1 MKLQRLAKS
10 FLGMTLAATMM
21 AGCGTTG
28 TGTST
33 GSTTTTTTTTTTTS
47 TDAGSGTTETA
58 PAPANGAKVGVSMP
72 TKDLQ
77 RWNQDGANMESQL
90 KAAGYEV
97 DLQYAAN
104 DVQQQLSQIEN
115 MISNRC
121 DVLVIA
127 AIEGSSLGE
136 ALDMA
141 KGANIPVI
149 AYDRLIMN
157 SDAVSYYATFDNY
170 KVGTVQG
177 TYVKDTLDL
186 DNAAGPFNIEF
197 TAGDPG
203 DNNAG
208 YFFNGAYDVLKDYIA
223 EGKLVVVSGQKTFD
237 EVATPTWATEVAQSR
252 AENILSSFYADGTNI
267 DVWLCSND
275 STALG
280 VENAL
285 AANYNGTYPIITG
298 QDCDIQNTKNMIAGK
313 QSMSVFKDTRTLASQ
328 VVKMVGQIINNETVD
343 VNDEKTYDNGVKVVP
358 SFLCEP
364 VFADANNY
372 QTILIDSGYYT
383 EDQLK

>member
-1 MKLQRLAKS
+1 MISMMLSAA
-10 FLGMTLAATMM
+10 MAATLL
-21 AGCGTTG
+21 AGCG
-28 TGTST
+28 S
-33 GSTTTTTTTTTTTS
+33 GSAS
-47 TDAGSGTTETA
+47 SGAAA
-58 PAPANGAKVGVSMP
+58 PAAPAAQAAAPAQTGGLKVGVSMP

-77 RWNQDGANMESQL
+77 RWNQDGANMEKEL

-97 DLQYAAN
+97 DLQYASN
-104 DVQQQLSQIEN
+104 DVQTQVSQVEN
-115 MISNRC
+115 MISSGAK
-121 DVLVIA
+121 VLVIA

-141 KGANIPVI
+141 KEAQIPVI
-149 AYDRLIMN
+149 AYDRLLMN

-170 KVGTVQG
+170 MVGTVQG
-177 TYVKDTLDL
+177 QYVEKTLDL
-186 DNAAGPFNIEF
+186 KNAAGPFNIEF

-203 DNNAG
+203 DNNATF
-208 YFFNGAYDVLKDYIA
+208 FFNGAFDVLKPYIEA
-223 EGKLVVVSGQKTFD
+223 GKLKVVSGQTKFE
-237 EVATPTWATEVAQSR
+237 EVATPTWSTETAQNR
-252 AENILSSFYADGTNI
+252 AENILSSFYADGTNV

-285 AANYNGTYPIITG
+285 AANYKGNYPIITG
-298 QDCDIQNTKNMIAGK
+298 QDCDIENTKNMIAGK

-328 VVKMVGQIINNETVD
+328 VVKMVGQILKGEKVD
-343 VNDEKTYDNGVKVVP
+343 VNDEKSYDNGKGIVP

-364 VFADANNY
+364 VFADADNY
-372 QTILIDSGYYT
+372 KALLIDSGYYT

>member
-1 MKLQRLAKS
+1 
-10 FLGMTLAATMM
+10 
-21 AGCGTTG
+21 
-28 TGTST
+28 
-33 GSTTTTTTTTTTTS
+33 
-47 TDAGSGTTETA
+47 
-58 PAPANGAKVGVSMP
+58 MP

-77 RWNQDGANMESQL
+77 RWNQDGENMQKEL
-90 KAAGYEV
+90 EAAGYEV
-97 DLQYAAN
+97 DLQYASN
-104 DVQQQLSQIEN
+104 DVQTQLSQVEN
-115 MISNRC
+115 MISSGCN
-121 DVLVIA
+121 VLVIA

-141 KGANIPVI
+141 KESGIPVI
-149 AYDRLIMN
+149 AYDRLLMD

-170 KVGTVQG
+170 MVGTVQG

-186 DNAAGPFNIEF
+186 DNAEGPFNIEF

-208 YFFNGAYDVLKDYIA
+208 YFFNGAMDVLKPYI
-223 EGKLVVVSGQKTFD
+223 ESGKLNVVSGQKTFD
-237 EVATPTWATEVAQSR
+237 EVATPTWSTETAQSR
-252 AENILSSFYADGTNI
+252 AENILSSFYADGTNV

-298 QDCDIQNTKNMIAGK
+298 QDCDIENTKNMIAGK

-328 VVKMVGQIINNETVD
+328 VVKMVGQILTGATVD
-343 VNDEKTYDNGVKVVP
+343 VNDTETYNNNVITVP
-358 SFLCEP
+358 SYLCEP

-372 QTILIDSGYYT
+372 KEILIDSGYYT